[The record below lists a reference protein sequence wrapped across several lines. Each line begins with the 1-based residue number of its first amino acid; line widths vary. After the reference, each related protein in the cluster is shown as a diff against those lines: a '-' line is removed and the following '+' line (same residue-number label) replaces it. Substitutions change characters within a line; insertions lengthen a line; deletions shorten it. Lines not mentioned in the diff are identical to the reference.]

1 MSVGCLSASLA
12 GSVAFVAVA
21 GGAAL
26 ALRPLSGDG
35 ELWIWAAL
43 AAGGCALAAVVA
55 LVQIPDARREMRTL
69 QDAASGVLP
78 ADGAAGVFCGT
89 IRSGGPLLAPFSGE
103 PVAAYTYAVCQQ
115 TGSVI
120 SSTLSTFY
128 SGSAS
133 APLVLETTSGP
144 LPFLAFPSIL
154 DAGREVP
161 RSVARPAFESHAART
176 TFARTETLSGPAREG
191 REGAAEHRADWTHWG
206 GEPFWPRTQFF
217 ETLLRDGETVT
228 VRGVYR
234 AGLGIAADPA
244 TGRAP
249 LLFRGDLPSALRRS
263 RARFRNILVGAVLF
277 ALLAAATVPAC
288 RAWLDSRDGGE
299 TGGQA
304 CNRVLSRTIH
314 DCTPDPIGGDPI
326 GRGRAGEARR
336 GAFA

>member
-1 MSVGCLSASLA
+1 MGCLSASLA

-35 ELWIWAAL
+35 ELWIWAAV

-55 LVQIPDARREMRTL
+55 LVQIPDAQREMRML
-69 QDAASGVLP
+69 RDAASGVPP
-78 ADGAAGVFCGT
+78 ADGAEGVFTGT

-103 PVAAYTYAVCQQ
+103 PVAAYTYTVCQQ

-144 LPFLAFPSIL
+144 LPFLAFPAIL

-161 RSVARPAFESHAART
+161 RPVARPAFESYAART
-176 TFARTETLSGPAREG
+176 TYARTETPSGPAREG
-191 REGAAEHRADWTHWG
+191 RNGTAEHRADWAHWED
-206 GEPFWPRTQFF
+206 EPFWPRTSYF
-217 ETLLRDGETVT
+217 EALLRDGEPVT

-234 AGLGIAADPA
+234 AELGIAADPA
-244 TGRAP
+244 TGTAP

-263 RARFRNILVGAVLF
+263 RARFRSILVGAVLF
-277 ALLAAATVPAC
+277 ALLAAATVAAG
-288 RAWLDSRDGGE
+288 RIWLESRGGGGM
-299 TGGQA
+299 GGQA
-304 CNRVLSRTIH
+304 CNRVLFPQIH
-314 DCTPDPIGGDPI
+314 DCTPDPIGSDPI
-326 GRGRAGEARR
+326 GRGRTGGAPR